1 MTGDILF
8 EEKQYLGSN
17 RYSILRRL
25 LLALFCFIAYFWSEN
40 PKPVEVSGIPIG
52 AYPAQDIPNSGTLFF
67 VMGVV
72 ILVLSSLMVFVLHI
86 HTTVTPGYITIDGLW
101 TSRKVKIDLRNIVS
115 VKTIRYSRYFFKRPV
130 YNLHFKGKIRF
141 FTSGSEA
148 VELTDKDG
156 LVYRIGSQ
164 RAGELAAAIQRQLS
178 NSAV

>member
-1 MTGDILF
+1 MSEQVLF

-25 LLALFCFIAYFWSEN
+25 VLALFCFVAYFWSEN

-52 AYPAQDIPNSGTLFF
+52 GYPAADLPNSGVLFF
-67 VMGVV
+67 LMGLV
-72 ILVLSSLMVFVLHI
+72 ILVLSCLMVFVLHI
-86 HTTVTPGYITIDGLW
+86 HTRVTPGSIIIDGLW

-115 VKTIRYSRYFFKRPV
+115 VKTIRYSKYFFKRPV

-164 RAGELAAAIQRQLS
+164 RAAELGAVIQRQLG
-178 NSAV
+178 NFAK